1 MRFGGRYRF
10 AASRLRIWA
19 ALNDTKI
26 LKKTIPGCTCID
38 WVSENA
44 LELVVSV
51 DFGVFRQSFAGDLV
65 LSDVVPA
72 ERYTL
77 SGRGR
82 GGLLGFAHGAAVVV
96 LSDSGKGCVLAFTA
110 TGAASNAILRLGQAL
125 IGHAA
130 QRVID
135 HFFLRFAEA
144 MGVEL
149 QVLPFDIERTVPP
162 GDDSA

>member
-130 QRVID
+130 
-135 HFFLRFAEA
+135 LRY
-144 MGVEL
+144 
-149 QVLPFDIERTVPP
+149 RTDRPARRRFGLNRLRRRRYSREHGEEP
-162 GDDSA
+162 QQIL